1 MFTCSATEWLTDR
14 QSELWSSLLLSTFTL
29 ETILELCGRVL
40 EKSLTNHATYAL
52 HMNQPTNNS
61 FSRLFSILHLL
72 MYKINLTSFNKI

>member
-14 QSELWSSLLLSTFTL
+14 QSELLLSTFTL
-29 ETILELCGRVL
+29 ETILELCVRVL
-40 EKSLTNHATYAL
+40 ERSLTNHATYAL

-61 FSRLFSILHLL
+61 FSRLFFILHLL